1 MTDKDYSNMLEFVME
16 GNGWIANNENAQE
29 LMEQTSPGEV
39 QMFKEV
45 TGRDIKRLKC
55 YFSLL
60 NYIWNYLPDKFKAK
74 VPCDKF
80 YLWLKH
86 IRGEWEVI
94 FEFGD
99 NTKLIEY
106 TSISFGKMSE
116 FEFREYIKQQMPFIY
131 SDVIG
136 RMYEDEECDAII
148 ENIEN
153 DYSSFFA
160 TL

>member
-1 MTDKDYSNMLEFVME
+1 MTDTTYNDLHEFVME
-16 GNGWIANNENAQE
+16 GAGWIPNNENAIE

-45 TGRDIKRLKC
+45 TGRDLNRLKC

-60 NYIWNYLPDKFKAK
+60 NYIWNYMPDKFKGK
-74 VPCDKF
+74 VPCKKF

-86 IRGEWEVI
+86 IRGEWDVV

-99 NTKLIEY
+99 GTKLIEY

-116 FEFREYIKQQMPFIY
+116 FEFREYIKNQMPFIY
-131 SDVIG
+131 EDVIG
-136 RMYEDEECDAII
+136 LMYQGERFDSII
-148 ENIEN
+148 ETIEK
-153 DYSSFFA
+153 DYSTFFNN
-160 TL
+160 L